1 MHSSAVASLN
11 QQLHIRI
18 HKRHGHSNVRTI
30 RKHKVGVLAELL
42 NEGEDVIPT
51 TTVQSRAVFAQLVDD
66 LIHLKRRRDGLDQHG
81 TTDRSARHANVVLS
95 QVEDVVPQTR
105 LEVRLHLG
113 EVEVRA
119 EPAGNELLGI
129 VVEVQ
134 TEVEQTAG
142 DGGAVDSEVLLVEVP
157 ATSASNESGEHAVC
171 PQLVFLTTLCEID
184 LATDGVVEVDLAVD
198 HVFPGRSAGICLL
211 LDAIFRENP
220 GWESGHTL
228 KISHVCP
235 DIRVQRVDDHL
246 AICGTGDFHTAV
258 DETRSWGST
267 LPGIVLT
274 NVLCLGQEVGEVTL
288 VNLGLAVDTALEEGL
303 ASRVEGAVE
312 DGEEGTGVLG
322 EDLASFRAHIAEDD
336 DVLELGI
343 DLHHGGGWIESLLSY
358 REVYEGEG
366 ILDTIRT
373 GRIEVLEM
381 R

>member
-1 MHSSAVASLN
+1 MNSSAVASLN

-18 HKRHGHSNVRTI
+18 HKWHGHSNIRAV

-42 NEGEDVIPT
+42 DEGEDVIPA
-51 TTVQSRAVFAQLVDD
+51 TTVQSRAVFTQLVDD
-66 LIHLKRRRDGLDQHG
+66 LIHLKCRRDGLDQHG

-95 QVEDVVPQTR
+95 QVEDVVPQTC

-134 TEVEQTAG
+134 TKVEQTAG

-157 ATSASNESGEHAVC
+157 ATSASNQSGEHAVC
-171 PQLVFLTTLCEID
+171 PQLVFLTTLCEVD

-198 HVFPGRSAGICLL
+198 HVFPGGSAGICLF
-211 LDAIFRENP
+211 LDAILSRILRGKE
-220 GWESGHTL
+220 GHTL
-228 KISHVCP
+228 KISHVSP
-235 DIRVQRVDDHL
+235 DIRVQRVDNHL

-258 DETRSWGST
+258 DETRSRGST

-274 NVLCLGQEVGEVTL
+274 NVLCLGQEVGEVAL

-336 DVLELGI
+336 DVLELGV
-343 DLHHGGGWIESLLSY
+343 DLHHGGGW
-358 REVYEGEG
+358 
-366 ILDTIRT
+366 D
-373 GRIEVLEM
+373 
-381 R
+381 